1 MAKKKIPK
9 IGENVNLESAFSSE
23 DEGQGQGQGLDSG
36 TSPRMTGAPKVTEG
50 AKNETPLQAVDRLT
64 SERDSALLALANA
77 EREIS
82 SLKVAVKKESEKV
95 ATATQ
100 SLHDSEVKID
110 TADAIRSRV
119 NSLESK
125 LADAEKA
132 ISEKDRLID
141 GQEKEL
147 LALREKGKDYATSAV
162 LAAEI
167 SQSKI
172 DQSKLYT
179 KLANLEKEIRRKERK
194 LNSVGENLA
203 KLKRDIEKVEKRK
216 KIVDGGAL
224 RNEYEELDTF
234 YRDLASAYDDA
245 AEIIAEYEGGQ
256 DAHQDDATLLKTA
269 KIVLIGD
276 ELLQESVAKTIFN
289 KAGFDFSNVQIV
301 DDYDKLTNRNFSYLR
316 DSKYKAVLL
325 GPVPHSMKHIG
336 DENSIKGM
344 LEAPDF
350 PYLITVEDKRGELK
364 ITKSSLMS
372 AVEELRR
379 YLIEGNKKEEIL

>member
-1 MAKKKIPK
+1 MNEVEVGMAKRKIPK
-9 IGENVNLESAFSSE
+9 IGENVNLESAFSGG
-23 DEGQGQGQGLDSG
+23 DEIAG
-36 TSPRMTGAPKVTEG
+36 RTGSDAIKKVSIPVV
-50 AKNETPLQAVDRLT
+50 KSETPLQAVDRLT
-64 SERDSALLALANA
+64 AERDSALLSLAAA
-77 EREIS
+77 EREIY
-82 SLKVAVKKESEKV
+82 SLKVSVKKESEKV
-95 ATATQ
+95 ATVAQ
-100 SLHDSEVKID
+100 SLQANEVKID

-119 NSLESK
+119 NSLEAK
-125 LADAEKA
+125 LTDAENSV
-132 ISEKDRLID
+132 SEKERVIVA
-141 GQEKEL
+141 QEKKL
-147 LALREKGKDYATSAV
+147 IALREKVKDYATSTA

-216 KIVDGGAL
+216 KSADDGAL
-224 RNEYEELDTF
+224 RDEYEELDTF

-245 AEIIAEYEGGQ
+245 AEIIAEYEGGS

-276 ELLQESVAKTIFN
+276 EMLQESVAKTIFN

-301 DDYDKLTNRNFSYLR
+301 DDYEKLTNRDFAYLR

-325 GPVPHSMKHIG
+325 GPVPHSMRHVG
-336 DENSIKGM
+336 DESSIKGM
-344 LEAPDF
+344 LEDPDF
-350 PYLITVEDKRGELK
+350 PHLITVEDKRGELK
-364 ITKSSLMS
+364 ITKSSLIS
-372 AVEELRR
+372 AVEELRS
-379 YLIEGNKKEEIL
+379 YLVEGNKEELE